1 MKAAKFAADLRAVG
15 FSARELRDARFRA
28 ADLKNAGFRVNEL
41 KDVDFTATE
50 MKAAGYSAAEL
61 RSARYTA
68 FDLKKAGYS
77 MLQLK
82 QGRFKASE
90 LRETRCPAKDL
101 IAVDTLFRSSRR
113 AGFAVELYGPPPLP
127 SSWHKGTV
135 SRSCVRRI
143 HVQANEG
150 PEPLGSDQAG
160 FKPTADDISHAK
172 AGESG
177 LDL

>member
-1 MKAAKFAADLRAVG
+1 M
-15 FSARELRDARFRA
+15 
-28 ADLKNAGFRVNEL
+28 NEL

-90 LRETRCPAKDL
+90 LRRRDAQRRISSQL
-101 IAVDTLFRSSRR
+101 DTLFRNSRR
-113 AGFAVELYGPPPLP
+113 AGFLQLNSYGQPATPLP

-135 SRSCVRRI
+135 SRNCM
-143 HVQANEG
+143 
-150 PEPLGSDQAG
+150 
-160 FKPTADDISHAK
+160 KADSRTSK
-172 AGESG
+172 
-177 LDL
+177 